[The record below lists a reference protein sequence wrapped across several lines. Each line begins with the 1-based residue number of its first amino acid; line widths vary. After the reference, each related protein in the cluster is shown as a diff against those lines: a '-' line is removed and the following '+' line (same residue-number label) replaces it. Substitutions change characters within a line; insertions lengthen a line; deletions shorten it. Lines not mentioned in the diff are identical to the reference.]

1 MKTIYLD
8 HGSTSFPKAPG
19 VGNAMMDLLAEGG
32 FNIGRGG
39 YESAYSLAERVIGVR
54 QQIRDFFGFETDS
67 NVVFT
72 PNVTYSLNVLI
83 GGLLKA
89 GDHVITSTM
98 EHNAVA
104 RPLEAAKQR
113 GVTVSYA
120 QADGIGSIEPEVI
133 EALIRPNTRAVVL
146 IHGSNVCGTLL
157 PITEIGEIC
166 KRRGVLFAVDTA
178 QTAGVVPIDMKK
190 MGIDALAFTGHKGL
204 LGPQGIGGLLLRD
217 EIANSVSP
225 LIFGGTGS
233 RSDSLEMPEFLPDK
247 FEPGTLNLPGIIGL
261 SAALDYI
268 TEVGI
273 DQIRSIETSLVR
285 RFLEAMLERNDVR
298 VVGREGL
305 SDRCPIVSLDFI
317 KKDNAEISYRLD
329 QEFGIM
335 TRCGLHC
342 APLAHRSLGTF
353 PSGTVRFS
361 FGHQNTIEEVDQ
373 TIQAINTM

>member
-19 VGNAMMDLLAEGG
+19 VGKAMMELLSDGG

-39 YESAYSLAERVIGVR
+39 YESAYSLAQRVLEVR
-54 QQIRDFFGFETDS
+54 RQLRDFFGFDTDS
-67 NVVFT
+67 NVIFT
-72 PNVTYSLNVLI
+72 PNVTYSLNILI
-83 GGLLKA
+83 AGLLKE

-104 RPLEAAKQR
+104 RPLEAAKGR
-113 GVTVSYA
+113 GVAVSYA
-120 QADGIGSIEPEVI
+120 QADGVGSIEPQEI

-146 IHGSNVCGTLL
+146 LHGSNVCGTLL

-166 KRRGVLFAVDTA
+166 NRRGLFLAVDVA
-178 QTAGVVPIDMKK
+178 QTAGVVPIDMKT

-217 EIANSVSP
+217 EIADDVAP

-233 RSDSLEMPEFLPDK
+233 MSDSLAMPGFLPDK

-268 TEVGI
+268 NEVGI
-273 DQIRSIETSLVR
+273 DEIRSKELSLTR
-285 RFLEAMLERNDVR
+285 RFLEATVDRNDVK
-298 VVGREGL
+298 VIGRKDIA
-305 SDRCPIVSLDFI
+305 DRCPVVSLDFL
-317 KKDNAEISYRLD
+317 KKDNAEIAYRLD

-342 APLAHRSLGTF
+342 APLAHQSLGTF

-361 FGHQNTIEEVDQ
+361 FGHQNTEEEVDQ
-373 TIQAINTM
+373 TILAISRM

>member
-217 EIANSVSP
+217 EIASSVSP

-353 PSGTVRFS
+353 PAGTVRFS

>member
-1 MKTIYLD
+1 
-8 HGSTSFPKAPG
+8 
-19 VGNAMMDLLAEGG
+19 
-32 FNIGRGG
+32 
-39 YESAYSLAERVIGVR
+39 
-54 QQIRDFFGFETDS
+54 
-67 NVVFT
+67 
-72 PNVTYSLNVLI
+72 
-83 GGLLKA
+83 
-89 GDHVITSTM
+89 
-98 EHNAVA
+98 
-104 RPLEAAKQR
+104 
-113 GVTVSYA
+113 
-120 QADGIGSIEPEVI
+120 
-133 EALIRPNTRAVVL
+133 
-146 IHGSNVCGTLL
+146 
-157 PITEIGEIC
+157 
-166 KRRGVLFAVDTA
+166 VLFAVDTA

-217 EIANSVSP
+217 EIASSVSP

-353 PSGTVRFS
+353 PAGTVRFS

-373 TIQAINTM
+373 TIQAISEM

>member
-113 GVTVSYA
+113 GVAVSYA
-120 QADGIGSIEPEVI
+120 QADGVGSIEPEVI

-146 IHGSNVCGTLL
+146 LHGSNVCGTLL

-217 EIANSVSP
+217 EIASSVSP

-273 DQIRSIETSLVR
+273 DQIRSIETSLAR

-353 PSGTVRFS
+353 PAGTVRFS
-361 FGHQNTIEEVDQ
+361 FGQQNTIEEVDQ
-373 TIQAINTM
+373 TIQAISEM

>member
-19 VGNAMMDLLAEGG
+19 VGQAMMDLLVDGG

-104 RPLEAAKQR
+104 RPLEAMKRR

-120 QADGIGSIEPEVI
+120 QADDVGSIEPEVI
-133 EALIRPNTRAVVL
+133 EALIRPNTRAIVL
-146 IHGSNVCGTLL
+146 LHGSNVCGTLL

-204 LGPQGIGGLLLRD
+204 LGPQGIGGLLLCE
-217 EIANSVSP
+217 EIASSVSP

-273 DQIRSIETSLVR
+273 DPIRSIESSLAR

-298 VVGREGL
+298 VVGRVDL
-305 SDRCPIVSLDFI
+305 SDRCPIVSLDFLQ
-317 KKDNAEISYRLD
+317 KDNAEISYRLD

-342 APLAHRSLGTF
+342 APLAHQSLGTF
-353 PSGTVRFS
+353 PAGTVRFS

-373 TIQAINTM
+373 TIQAINTI